1 MTLPDPYYQQDG
13 ATIYHGDALEVLP
26 ELSSYDVVITDPIWP
41 NCGKVFPG
49 ADPWGLLAASLP
61 HVGNAERLIIVLGLD
76 SDPRIL
82 LAVPESWPFLRT
94 CSLKYS
100 CPSYKGPIL
109 YDRDVAY
116 VFGRGWLS
124 VPGTNV
130 LPGET
135 VHTTTREPKPDHPCP
150 RRLTHMSWLVKWYT
164 RPEHTVLDP
173 FAGSGTTLLASY
185 MQGRNATGI
194 EIEERYCEIAA
205 KRLQAA
211 ERGVTLKDVEQGQ
224 QSLF

>member
-1 MTLPDPYYQQDG
+1 
-13 ATIYHGDALEVLP
+13 
-26 ELSSYDVVITDPIWP
+26 
-41 NCGKVFPG
+41 
-49 ADPWGLLAASLP
+49 
-61 HVGNAERLIIVLGLD
+61 
-76 SDPRIL
+76 
-82 LAVPESWPFLRT
+82 
-94 CSLKYS
+94 
-100 CPSYKGPIL
+100 
-109 YDRDVAY
+109 
-116 VFGRGWLS
+116 
-124 VPGTNV
+124 
-130 LPGET
+130 
-135 VHTTTREPKPDHPCP
+135 
-150 RRLTHMSWLVKWYT
+150 MSWLVKWYT